1 MWNVRI
7 HRTNRGLSSPA
18 MPSGN
23 PPSASIFKQ
32 NTETKQKKQSHSIS
46 AGKEMVYEKNLRQRK
61 KVKPRMYSAGKA

>member
-1 MWNVRI
+1 
-7 HRTNRGLSSPA
+7 

-32 NTETKQKKQSHSIS
+32 NTETKQKKQSHPIS